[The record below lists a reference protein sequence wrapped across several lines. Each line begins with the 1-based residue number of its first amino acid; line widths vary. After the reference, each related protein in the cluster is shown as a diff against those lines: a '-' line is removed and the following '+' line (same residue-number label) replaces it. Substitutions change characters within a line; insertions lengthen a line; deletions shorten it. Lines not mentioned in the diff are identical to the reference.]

1 MHKVKSDFYEDKVFA
16 DLENICKYMS
26 KLDGQHVK
34 VYVQMVDAG
43 PHPRLVVVIPSLVEA
58 GA

>member
-1 MHKVKSDFYEDKVFA
+1 MKTVFA

-43 PHPRLVVVIPSLVEA
+43 PHPRLVVVLPSLVEA